1 MILLKR
7 WKIRPRK
14 LVRLAT
20 LMTILVIHAGR
31 RPRKLELMELVYVY
45 IGSEGECV
53 VDYSIDSLRENQTHT
68 GIGNHDI
75 EKN

>member
-1 MILLKR
+1 
-7 WKIRPRK
+7 
-14 LVRLAT
+14 
-20 LMTILVIHAGR
+20 
-31 RPRKLELMELVYVY
+31 MEVVYIY

-68 GIGNHDI
+68 GIENRDI